1 MALNIKHVADWNYI
15 QQRKQRIAATN
26 NQRENSH
33 RIPHRYEV
41 GDKVWKTKASHTG
54 GGLTATLEK
63 AVEGPHLITRV
74 KDKTEQSLFAER
86 HAAERDR
93 CETLNIRR
101 MRPCN
106 ETQQR

>member
-26 NQRENSH
+26 NQRENSR

-63 AVEGPHLITRV
+63 AVEGPYLITRV
-74 KDKTEQSLFAER
+74 KDNGTVTIRREVRGGAR
-86 HAAERDR
+86 Y
-93 CETLNIRR
+93 ETLNIRR
-101 MRPCN
+101 IRPYN